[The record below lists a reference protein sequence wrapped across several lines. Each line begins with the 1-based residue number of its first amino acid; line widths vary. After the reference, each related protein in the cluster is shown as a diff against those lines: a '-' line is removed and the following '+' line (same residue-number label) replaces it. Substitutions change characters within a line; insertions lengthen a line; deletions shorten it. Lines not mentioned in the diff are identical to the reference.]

1 MWKIK
6 REVTEMKEGKKKVS
20 KIDERLKEFD
30 LSKRKEL
37 LEEKQLLL
45 KQKESIDVKIRN
57 INGQLEA
64 LDRYLLHGDKS

>member
-1 MWKIK
+1 
-6 REVTEMKEGKKKVS
+6 MKKTEGKSRLAIRQVEDK
-20 KIDERLKEFD
+20 LKEFD